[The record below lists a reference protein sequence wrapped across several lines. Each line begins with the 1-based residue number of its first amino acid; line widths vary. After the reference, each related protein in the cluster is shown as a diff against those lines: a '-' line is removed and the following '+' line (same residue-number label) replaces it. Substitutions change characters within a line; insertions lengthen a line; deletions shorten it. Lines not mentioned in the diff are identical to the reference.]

1 MADYVVDDRFDLDKL
16 HEEIV
21 AMTDEE
27 IEEYL
32 RKYDKSK

>member
-1 MADYVVDDRFDLDKL
+1 MADYVVDDRFDLEKL
-16 HEEIV
+16 HEEIAV
-21 AMTDEE
+21 MTDEE